1 MKETRRFMAGGTVG
15 AGAGASGAGVKPL
28 SGSRRRV
35 VVKNNSQ
42 AMQETSTIERATDKN
57 TAAMAGRNTNET
69 PQIINIVN
77 TATQPSILQNTVTNS
92 IQPNQQNQQAVF
104 NQDLGIDQVGNM
116 DV

>member
-1 MKETRRFMAGGTVG
+1 MAGGTVG
-15 AGAGASGAGVKPL
+15 AASGTGAGVKPL

-42 AMQETSTIERATDKN
+42 AMQETSTIERGTDKN
-57 TAAMAGRNTNET
+57 TAAMAGRHTNET

-92 IQPNQQNQQAVF
+92 IQPNQLQNQPAVF